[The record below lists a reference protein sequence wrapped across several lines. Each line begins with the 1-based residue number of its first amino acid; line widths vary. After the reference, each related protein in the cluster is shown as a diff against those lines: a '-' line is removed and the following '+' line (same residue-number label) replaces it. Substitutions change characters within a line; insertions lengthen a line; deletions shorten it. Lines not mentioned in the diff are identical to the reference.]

1 MKLKTSLK
9 QSFAKSRAT
18 AHPCLDMATTKPNV
32 HRVYLND
39 EDTALMKTAC
49 QRTEL
54 GQSELLSKLVKS
66 ALRAVAA
73 NDYRLALPLRLKV
86 DDCAGRVNTV
96 EINEQPRK

>member
-1 MKLKTSLK
+1 
-9 QSFAKSRAT
+9 
-18 AHPCLDMATTKPNV
+18 MANTKPNV

-86 DDCAGRVNTV
+86 DDCPGRVNTV
-96 EINEQPRK
+96 ESNEQPRK